1 MQANTLSV
9 IYPEMSLYHAESAD
23 QQTTAPNGRE
33 DNEEQL
39 ISEEEEARLE
49 NRRVAV
55 TIEIFRIFDSMLF
68 TADRQSG
75 RLFAFPG

>member
-1 MQANTLSV
+1 MQANTLSL
-9 IYPEMSLYHAESAD
+9 IYPEMFLYQAESAD
-23 QQTTAPNGRE
+23 QQTTAPSGRQ

-39 ISEEEEARLE
+39 ISEEEEVRLE

-55 TIEIFRIFDSMLF
+55 TIEIFRILYSMLL

-75 RLFAFPG
+75 RLLVFPG

>member
-1 MQANTLSV
+1 MQANTMSV
-9 IYPEMSLYHAESAD
+9 IYPEMFLYQAESAD
-23 QQTTAPNGRE
+23 QQTTAPNGRQ

-39 ISEEEEARLE
+39 ISAEEEARLE
-49 NRRVAV
+49 SRRVAV

-75 RLFAFPG
+75 RLLVFPG